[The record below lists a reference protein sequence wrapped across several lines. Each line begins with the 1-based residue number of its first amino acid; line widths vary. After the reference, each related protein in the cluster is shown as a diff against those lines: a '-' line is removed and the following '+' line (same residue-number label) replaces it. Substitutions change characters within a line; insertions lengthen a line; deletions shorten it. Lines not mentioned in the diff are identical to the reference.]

1 MLAKLFTCAVIGL
14 DGAIVE
20 VEVDIS
26 PGLPFFAIVGLADT
40 AVQESKERVRS
51 AIRNS
56 GGTFPM
62 KRIAV
67 NLAPAN
73 LKKAGPAYDLSI
85 ALGILISTEQLQADV
100 TQIVFLG
107 ELAFDG
113 SLRHTNGILPMVAI
127 ARQNGMPTVIVPSC
141 DAKEATLIEGIKVI
155 PMTSLAELISYL
167 RGEIPAPEC
176 PTEKIQI
183 SKDTTTN
190 LTDLA
195 YIKGQEHVKRALE
208 VAAAG
213 GHNIVMIRTLSH
225 CLSRNRKSTPQ
236 WAN

>member
-26 PGLPFFAIVGLADT
+26 PGLPLFAIVGLADT

-56 GGTFPM
+56 GGTFPL

-100 TQIVFLG
+100 RQIVFLG
-107 ELAFDG
+107 ELALTVVYDTQMEFCRWWQLPAKTAYPPLSCQTVTPKKPR
-113 SLRHTNGILPMVAI
+113 SLKA
-127 ARQNGMPTVIVPSC
+127 
-141 DAKEATLIEGIKVI
+141 
-155 PMTSLAELISYL
+155 L
-167 RGEIPAPEC
+167 R
-176 PTEKIQI
+176 
-183 SKDTTTN
+183 
-190 LTDLA
+190 
-195 YIKGQEHVKRALE
+195 
-208 VAAAG
+208 
-213 GHNIVMIRTLSH
+213 
-225 CLSRNRKSTPQ
+225 LSR
-236 WAN
+236 